1 MRGASCVRGLISSW
15 PPKSTDRFD
24 RSVHYPIAG
33 REALVAEDGDVLLTG
48 KPPVRRARF
57 AVRGGVPGLP
67 VHSRRCHAMT
77 GDGAPA
83 RVSAELSGR
92 GDTSMTRKRYSGPIE
107 YRSTPR
113 TEESK
118 SAAARSPQVARVD
131 ERAAGHPRS
140 PRRCFPFATFPLP
153 ARITTFPAADPG
165 QCPTAAYR
173 ISDRESGGGLGIRR
187 VPARRWTRLLLD
199 SRSTSVAVRI
209 RERRPRDT
217 ASIHDHQRERLC
229 SFSTNEMRAVTGAE
243 RRGVVLIRLM
253 CFLNALRP

>member
-1 MRGASCVRGLISSW
+1 MRARIDFVVAAEVHGPIRSERALSHRRKRGSRCRRRRRAADGKATSASRTFRGPGRCAWASGPLTTLPCHDRRRRPGPCISGAVRARGYLNDAEAIFR
-15 PPKSTDRFD
+15 TDRI
-24 RSVHYPIAG
+24 SQH
-33 REALVAEDGDVLLTG
+33 
-48 KPPVRRARF
+48 
-57 AVRGGVPGLP
+57 
-67 VHSRRCHAMT
+67 
-77 GDGAPA
+77 
-83 RVSAELSGR
+83 
-92 GDTSMTRKRYSGPIE
+92 
-107 YRSTPR
+107 PR

-118 SAAARSPQVARVD
+118 SAAARSPQVARVG